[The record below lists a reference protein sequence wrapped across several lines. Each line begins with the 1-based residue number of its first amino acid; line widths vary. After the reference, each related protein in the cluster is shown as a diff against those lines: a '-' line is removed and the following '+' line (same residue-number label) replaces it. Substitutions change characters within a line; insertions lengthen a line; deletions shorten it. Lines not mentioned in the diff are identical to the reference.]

1 MTARVTTLKGSAA
14 GEYYV
19 HELPNYY
26 LDSGEPRGVWLGKG
40 AEALGLSGEVA
51 DAEFLNVMAGAYPD
65 QPDLLLGGRYNEDS
79 VRGFDVTA
87 SAPKS
92 VSVLKEIG
100 GATVEAHIA
109 EAHDAAVASMGR
121 WIEDHAHTRFRVN
134 GQIHTVDAEGL
145 IMATFRQ
152 HTSRALDPQLHTH
165 VVIANKVQSP
175 DGRWL
180 ALDARMLKK
189 HQRGVSAHYHLVLR
203 SELTDRLGVEWQP
216 VENGIAEIAHVP
228 ELLLEEFSS
237 RTDHINRR
245 LDLKID
251 RFVDS
256 MDREPTPREHWQLER
271 EAVLDS
277 RPTKSKDVSAHELRT
292 MWNAQ
297 ARDIGINPEDLA
309 RDVAN
314 VVRPR
319 WLDNDTAIEVIDLAI
334 ERVSERSTWHS
345 ADLTREIAAAIPT
358 DVVIP
363 TDEIPDI
370 LRQLTDYAVEQCCV
384 DISRPLVD
392 GMALRRDGRPV
403 TESPVDRVLTTDEIL
418 GQERKLLAWVERRMS
433 HEPIDSAFAPERSV
447 VPLSHPQAEAAAAV
461 AGDAHLTLVV
471 GPAGTGKTTALTPA
485 VDQLR
490 SEGRVVFGVAPSAAA
505 ADVLHRETGV
515 EADTVDK
522 LLAEHTL
529 RRGPDHRFDL
539 PAHATVIVDE
549 AGMLSTA
556 KLEQLADLAD
566 TRGWRIAL
574 VGDPMQF
581 SAVGRGGMFEH
592 LINTHGAIELDRV
605 HRFAEPW
612 EANASLRL
620 RRGDET
626 VADLYDQQ
634 GRLRGGTRTRM
645 QSEALDA
652 WWDARTNGE
661 TVVLATPNNDTV
673 RQLNATAQQRRLDV
687 GELSTRGRTIKASG
701 HELHVGD
708 EIVTRRNH
716 RQLTTS
722 QQQPVRNRDRW
733 TIDTVHRNGGL
744 TVSGSSGNIRLP
756 ADYVQAHVELG
767 YAQTSHATQG
777 RTVDRSILYLDG
789 PTDARGIYVPM
800 TRGRHGNDAYIATD
814 PNHDALDIFA
824 ESISR
829 NWIDQP
835 AVARQAELS
844 GLALGHR
851 PGTLGA
857 AELRSL
863 MNRRHN
869 IESDL
874 AENAAGLRDL
884 PQRIAGLNGDLAG
897 HQRKLDALTDRVS
910 AAENILARHDRPL
923 RRRGHE
929 TQIVNA
935 HRVVDQAPQQVQQLT
950 TAIDGLNR
958 DLRTAEKSLRFEKGA
973 EKKRPALETEL
984 GDITSRLDDDRGV
997 RSRSIR
1003 RDPHERIIE
1012 TLGNRATGGE
1022 AARAWDRAA
1031 GQLDQHQSAYSIDE
1045 GVYSPAKANLLGS
1058 GYASSVT
1065 RTTDSQYSLHYAVQH
1080 QQQELS
1086 RHLAGPSLGI
1096 SR

>member
-1 MTARVTTLKGSAA
+1 MTVRVTTLKGSAA

-26 LDSGEPRGVWLGKG
+26 LDSGEPRGVWLGHG
-40 AEALGLSGEVA
+40 AETLGLGGEVG
-51 DAEFLNVMAGAYPD
+51 DAAFLNVMAGAYPD
-65 QPDLLLGGRYNEDS
+65 QPDLLLGSRYGDDS

-92 VSVLKEIG
+92 VSILKELG
-100 GATVEAHIA
+100 GVSVEAHVA
-109 EAHDAAVASMGR
+109 EAHDAAVASMAG

-134 GQIHTVDAEGL
+134 GEIQTVDAEGL

-165 VVIANKVQSP
+165 LVIANKVQSP

-180 ALDARMLKK
+180 ALDARTLKK
-189 HQRGVSAHYHLVLR
+189 HQRGLSAHYHLVLR
-203 SELTDRLGVEWQP
+203 SELTERLGVEWRP
-216 VENGIAEIAHVP
+216 VENGIAEIANVP
-228 ELLLEEFSS
+228 DLLLEEFSA
-237 RTDHINRR
+237 RTDHIHQR
-245 LDLKID
+245 LDAKID
-251 RFVDS
+251 RFVDT
-256 MDREPTPREHWQLER
+256 MDREPTPKEHWRLER

-277 RPTKSKDVSAHELRT
+277 RPNKAKDVSAAELRS
-292 MWNAQ
+292 MWSAQ
-297 ARDIGINPEDLA
+297 AEGLGIDPVDLA
-309 RDVAN
+309 NDISDT
-314 VVRPR
+314 VRPR
-319 WLDNDTAIEVIDLAI
+319 QIDNDIATQVVDLAI
-334 ERVSERSTWHS
+334 GRISEQSTWHP

-363 TDEIPDI
+363 TDQIPDV
-370 LRQLTDYAVEQCCV
+370 LKQLTDFAIDHRCV
-384 DISRPLVD
+384 DISRPMPD
-392 GMALRRDGRPV
+392 GLILRKDGRPL
-403 TESPVDRVLTTDEIL
+403 TESPLDRVLTTDEIL
-418 GQERKLLAWVERRMS
+418 TQERRLLAWAERRMGYD
-433 HEPIDSAFAPERSV
+433 PTDSAFAPERSV
-447 VPLSHPQAEAAAAV
+447 VPLTQPQTEAAAAV

-485 VDQLR
+485 IDQLR
-490 SEGRVVFGVAPSAAA
+490 ADGRVVFGVAPSAAA

-522 LLAEHTL
+522 LLIEHAL

-566 TRGWRIAL
+566 ARGWRIAL

-605 HRFAEPW
+605 HRFVEPW

-620 RRGDET
+620 RRGDDT
-626 VADLYDQQ
+626 VANLYDQH
-634 GRLRGGTRTRM
+634 GRLHGGTRTRM
-645 QSEALDA
+645 QADALEA
-652 WWDARTNGE
+652 WWNARANGE
-661 TVVLATPNNDTV
+661 TVVLATPNNDTA
-673 RQLNATAQQRRLDV
+673 RQLNGAAQQLRLEV
-687 GELSTRGRTIKASG
+687 GELSSRGRTIRAGG

-716 RQLTTS
+716 RQLTTN
-722 QQQPVRNRDRW
+722 QHQPVRNRDRW
-733 TIDTVHRNGGL
+733 TVDSVHRNGDL
-744 TVSGSSGNIRLP
+744 TVSGTSGSVRLP
-756 ADYVQAHVELG
+756 NDYVQVHVELG

-777 RTVDRSILYLDG
+777 RTVDRSILYIDG

-800 TRGRHGNDAYIATD
+800 TRGRHSNDAFIATD

-835 AVARQAELS
+835 AVARQAEL
-844 GLALGHR
+844 ARIDIQQR
-851 PGTLGA
+851 PGTLGRS
-857 AELRSL
+857 ELRRL
-863 MNRRHN
+863 IERRHTL
-869 IESDL
+869 ETDL
-874 AENAAGLRDL
+874 AANADALKEL
-884 PQRIAGLNGDLAG
+884 PGRISRLGDELIG
-897 HQRKLDALTDRVS
+897 NQRKLAALTER
-910 AAENILARHDRPL
+910 AAEAEASLARHDRPL

-929 TQIVNA
+929 IEIAKAQ
-935 HRVVDQAPQQVQQLT
+935 RVVAESPEQLQQLT
-950 TAIDGLNR
+950 GTIGGLQR
-958 DLRTAEKSLRFEKGA
+958 DLDVAKKSLSFEKDFAIG
-973 EKKRPALETEL
+973 RPSLETEL
-984 GDITSRLDDDRGV
+984 GDVSARLDDDRSV

-1003 RDPHERIIE
+1003 RQPPDRIVE
-1012 TLGNRATGGE
+1012 TLGARPAGGD
-1022 AARAWDRAA
+1022 ASRVWDRTA
-1031 GQLDQHQSAYSIDE
+1031 GQLDQHQTAYNIDQ
-1045 GVYSPAKANLLGS
+1045 GIHSPAKAIVLGPA
-1058 GYASSVT
+1058 YASSVE
-1065 RTTDSQYSLHYAVQH
+1065 RTTDSQYSLHHALQH

-1086 RHLAGPSLGI
+1086 RHLTGPTLGI